1 VPCKERGHYGHIP
14 AMTSQQ
20 LFEAVYE
27 QHASA
32 IKGYAM
38 RRIDPA
44 RADDVV
50 AEVFLIAWRR
60 LNEIPAAPRPWLFG
74 VARRVLANERRRTA
88 RQDAF
93 LDRLEATS
101 AISSEPADVRVLSD
115 RPLQDALRTLSD
127 SDRDALLLTAWE
139 GLNHRD
145 AARALGVREA
155 TFSVRLH
162 RAKRRLGRALER
174 DQPAT
179 TSQARLETQ

>member
-1 VPCKERGHYGHIP
+1 
-14 AMTSQQ
+14 MTSQR
-20 LFEAVYE
+20 LFEALYE

-32 IKGYAM
+32 VKGYAM

-50 AEVFLIAWRR
+50 AEVFLVAWRR
-60 LNEIPAAPRPWLFG
+60 LDDIPAEPRPWLFG
-74 VARRVLANERRRTA
+74 VARRVLANERRRAA

-93 LDRLEATS
+93 LDRLEPPPSGS
-101 AISSEPADVRVLSD
+101 ADPADGLMLSD
-115 RPLQDALRTLSD
+115 RPLRDALRNLSET
-127 SDRDALLLTAWE
+127 DRDALLLTAWE

-162 RAKRRLGRALER
+162 RAKRRLGRALESS
-174 DQPAT
+174 QPAT
-179 TSQARLETQ
+179 ASQARLETP